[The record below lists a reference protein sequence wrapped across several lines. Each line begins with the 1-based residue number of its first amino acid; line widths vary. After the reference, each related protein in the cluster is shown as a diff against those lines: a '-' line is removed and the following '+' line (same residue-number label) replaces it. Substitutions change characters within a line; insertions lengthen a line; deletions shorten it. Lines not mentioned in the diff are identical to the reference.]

1 MLIMFKKIFS
11 VLLFAAPMLPA
22 MAQDSTAT
30 AAEEATEKK
39 GLSVSGTVDM
49 YYRYDF
55 AKTKANN
62 YTSFTNSHNQ
72 FQLGMASVK
81 LEQSFN
87 KVSMV
92 ADIGFGKRAEDFSYN
107 DEGTMAAIKQ
117 LYISYQ
123 LSDNLK
129 ITAGSWATH
138 VGYEL
143 VDPMAN
149 RNYSMSYMFSYGPF
163 FHTGLK
169 AEYKAGNHGF
179 MLGIANPTDF
189 KIVPDEYLN
198 KKQLLAQ
205 YSFSA
210 SEKFAAYLNYIG
222 GEQVDSSKGNQ
233 FDLVLTSKLSGK
245 FGIGFNGTVNSN
257 KAKSEGKFDDSKSW
271 WGSAL
276 YLNLDP
282 TEKFGL
288 TLRGEYFS
296 DSDAR
301 LMFGAAP
308 DGGSIFATTLSAK
321 ILVGSNFAIV
331 PEFRMENASENVFVD
346 SKGASSK
353 SAGSALVA
361 AIFTF

>member
-1 MLIMFKKIFS
+1 
-11 VLLFAAPMLPA
+11 
-22 MAQDSTAT
+22 
-30 AAEEATEKK
+30 
-39 GLSVSGTVDM
+39 M

-55 AKTKANN
+55 AKTRANN

-81 LEQSFN
+81 LEQAFD

-92 ADIGFGKRAEDFSYN
+92 ADLGFGQRAQDFSYN
-107 DEGTMAAIKQ
+107 DEGIVAAIKQ

-123 LSDNLK
+123 LTDNLK
-129 ITAGSWATH
+129 LTAGSWATH

-143 VDPMAN
+143 VDPMPN

-169 AEYKAGNHGF
+169 AEFSAGNHGF

-189 KIVPDEYLN
+189 KFVPDEFLN
-198 KKQLLAQ
+198 KKQLIAQ

-210 SEKFAAYLNYIG
+210 SEKFAAYLNYVG
-222 GEQVDSSKGNQ
+222 GEAVDSSKGQ
-233 FDLVLTSKLSGK
+233 QVDLVMTTKLSNK
-245 FGIGFNGTVNSN
+245 FGLGFNGTVNSS
-257 KAKSEGKFDDSKSW
+257 KAKSEGKFEDAKSW

-276 YLNLDP
+276 YINYDA

-288 TLRGEYFS
+288 TLRNEYFS

-308 DGGSIFATTLSAK
+308 AGGSIFATTLSAN
-321 ILVGSNFAIV
+321 IRVGGNFALV
-331 PEFRMENASENVFVD
+331 PEFRMDNASENVFVD
-346 SKGASSK
+346 SKGMGTKSS
-353 SAGSALVA
+353 ASALIA

>member
-1 MLIMFKKIFS
+1 MFKKIFS
-11 VLLFAAPMLPA
+11 VLLFAAPLIPA

-30 AAEEATEKK
+30 AATEEAAESK
-39 GLSVSGTVDM
+39 GLTVSGTVDM

-72 FQLGMASVK
+72 FQLGMASIK
-81 LEQSFN
+81 LEQNFS

-92 ADIGFGKRAEDFSYN
+92 ADIGVGKRAEDFSYN
-107 DEGTMAAIKQ
+107 DQNTMAAIKQ

-123 LSDNLK
+123 LSDKLK
-129 ITAGSWATH
+129 LTAGSWATH

-179 MLGIANPTDF
+179 MVGIANPTDF
-189 KIVPDEYLN
+189 KIVPDDMLN
-198 KKQLLAQ
+198 KKQFLAQ

-210 SEKFAAYLNYIG
+210 SEKFAAYLNYVG
-222 GEQVDSSKGNQ
+222 GEQVDSSKGQQ
-233 FDLVLTSKLSGK
+233 FDLVLTSKLSDK
-245 FGIGFNGTVNSN
+245 FGLGFNGTVNSN
-257 KAKSEGKFDDSKSW
+257 KAKSEGKFEDSKSW

-282 TEKFGL
+282 SESVGFTV
-288 TLRGEYFS
+288 RGEYFS

-308 DGGSIFATTLSAK
+308 DGGSIFATTISAK
-321 ILVGSNFAIV
+321 ISVGGHFALV
-331 PEFRMENASENVFVD
+331 PEFRFENASENVFVD
-346 SKGASSK
+346 SKGAGTKSS
-353 SAGSALVA
+353 ANALIA